1 VEGRHVV
8 DARTIDE
15 VNILQAAMLAMET
28 SVGKLPR
35 KPDFVLVD
43 GNRLPMVIPVP
54 RLSTSR
60 LLPGERKG
68 GCGCSYTT
76 DGVCRGWIQRGRGRW
91 SRGTTPATA
100 LPQRL

>member
-60 LLPGERKG
+60 LLLHCRSVCDRKG
-68 GCGCSYTT
+68 SLTS
-76 DGVCRGWIQRGRGRW
+76 QR
-91 SRGTTPATA
+91 
-100 LPQRL
+100 